1 MTKLRALI
9 DSSER
14 PSIDSVDGLN
24 FVLKQLRADNSVDIT
39 DDVIPSRNVTFE
51 ELIGVLL
58 LARDEIQNLRA
69 ITINHDNKNETWK

>member
-1 MTKLRALI
+1 MTKLRVLI

-24 FVLKQLRADNSVDIT
+24 FVLKQLHADNSVDIEAG
-39 DDVIPSRNVTFE
+39 VIPSRNVTFE

-69 ITINHDNKNETWK
+69 IIINDRQQE

>member
-1 MTKLRALI
+1 MTKLRVLI

-24 FVLKQLRADNSVDIT
+24 FVLKQLRADNSVDIAA
-39 DDVIPSRNVTFE
+39 DVIPSRNVTFE

-69 ITINHDNKNETWK
+69 IIINHDNKNETWK